1 MIGSFIVPRGYET
14 SRLLRKQLMEEQE
27 QALELER
34 RHLAELQLA
43 RKQPAGQTYFGYSMD
58 DLKVSNGILFYQ
70 FVCFS
75 FVLIFIGWF
84 ACFSFYI
91 FFFRIMVFLV
101 LILIQIIAY
110 ADPLNFPSAERFNYL
125 LDVLNSGSAGD
136 DSKPGHTDTS
146 YSDQERYE
154 LTTH

>member
-43 RKQPAGQTYFGYSMD
+43 RKHPAGQTYFGYSMD

-70 FVCFS
+70 FVSFS

-91 FFFRIMVFLV
+91 FFF
-101 LILIQIIAY
+101 
-110 ADPLNFPSAERFNYL
+110 FPRYGISC
-125 LDVLNSGSAGD
+125 
-136 DSKPGHTDTS
+136 S
-146 YSDQERYE
+146 YSNTNHSLCRSFQFPIRGTIQ
-154 LTTH
+154 LSVGCSQ

>member
-43 RKQPAGQTYFGYSMD
+43 RKHPAGQTYFGYSMD

-70 FVCFS
+70 FVSFS

-91 FFFRIMVFLV
+91 FFFSALWYFLF
-101 LILIQIIAY
+101 L
-110 ADPLNFPSAERFNYL
+110 F
-125 LDVLNSGSAGD
+125 
-136 DSKPGHTDTS
+136 
-146 YSDQERYE
+146 
-154 LTTH
+154 